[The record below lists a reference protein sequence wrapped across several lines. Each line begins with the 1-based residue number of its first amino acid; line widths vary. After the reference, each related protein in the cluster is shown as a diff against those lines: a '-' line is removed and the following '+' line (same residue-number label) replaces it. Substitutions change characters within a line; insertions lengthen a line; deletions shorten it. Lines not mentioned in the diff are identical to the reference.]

1 MRTRGGQRQDRL
13 ARTARECARKSPL
26 SAIRPPSSGAKI
38 CISETNLPP
47 GAAPGPER
55 LPEITRP
62 FPTVSEASQPNSP
75 VHVAA
80 QPRFALIA
88 TAVFGSA
95 CLVAAL
101 LMQHIGGYDP
111 CALCVEQR
119 MAYLAGAFISAG
131 ALTLSRSSR
140 GLIGSVVA
148 AAAAY
153 TWGVVTAARQV
164 YLQAFPPKTASC
176 VLPRS
181 LADDLGLADLLPQLF
196 AAGGDC
202 LDGSAK
208 FLGLTLP
215 QASLAAF
222 CLMLGYLAWVL
233 VRQRRAATAATIRG

>member
-1 MRTRGGQRQDRL
+1 MTDESVPNRL
-13 ARTARECARKSPL
+13 L
-26 SAIRPPSSGAKI
+26 
-38 CISETNLPP
+38 N
-47 GAAPGPER
+47 
-55 LPEITRP
+55 
-62 FPTVSEASQPNSP
+62 
-75 VHVAA
+75 VAA

-88 TAVFGSA
+88 TAGFGSA

-101 LMQHIGGYDP
+101 LMQHLGGYDP

-119 MAYLAGAFISAG
+119 MAYLAGAFVSAG
-131 ALTLSRSSR
+131 ALTLSRSAR
-140 GLIGSVVA
+140 GLVASVVA
-148 AAAAY
+148 AMAAY
-153 TWGVVTAARQV
+153 TWGAVTAARQV

-222 CLMLGYLAWVL
+222 CLLLGYLAWVL
-233 VRQRRAATAATIRG
+233 ARQLRPATATAARP